1 LSWQWGALVGLGHR
15 RVCCSAGA
23 GSSIIKPRCHVEMV
37 FLHPQHVAAAA
48 LLFAV
53 LCAVCPVLILIYR
66 VLFPTVLR
74 FPWREHNTSRQKDKD
89 TTVVFA
95 GSFNPPHFGH
105 LVMLRYLA
113 ERYGRVIC
121 CIGVNPNK
129 TYDVTPQ
136 ARASILRKMCEDC
149 SNIRVQVVSG
159 YIWRYA
165 RAHNASFFFRG
176 IRTWEAD
183 GSEERQLLILN
194 SWGPLLLGKI
204 WPTKTVFLE
213 GDPRYRDVS
222 STLVRR
228 LCAER
233 RATSRNEGDEKL
245 ARLIPSTV
253 LTEVVAAY
261 G

>member
-1 LSWQWGALVGLGHR
+1 MTVTALPPTLPPHRRHGRAEDEGGAGGGEGALDEWVTRFLSSWQWGALVGLGHR

-74 FPWREHNTSRQKDKD
+74 FPWREHNMSRRKDKD

-149 SNIRVQVVSG
+149 SNIRVQG
-159 YIWRYA
+159 W
-165 RAHNASFFFRG
+165 
-176 IRTWEAD
+176 
-183 GSEERQLLILN
+183 
-194 SWGPLLLGKI
+194 
-204 WPTKTVFLE
+204 
-213 GDPRYRDVS
+213 
-222 STLVRR
+222 
-228 LCAER
+228 
-233 RATSRNEGDEKL
+233 
-245 ARLIPSTV
+245 
-253 LTEVVAAY
+253 
-261 G
+261 